1 MTVASP
7 ASLYSDLDVEWTL
20 DAPLAQ
26 HTWYLVG
33 GRADVLIRPR
43 SLEALTTLVRRCHR
57 DDIPLRVLGSGA
69 NLLIDD
75 EGVDG
80 VVVKLDAPFF
90 QAVEWNVDGR
100 VERLRA
106 FGGASMEK
114 LVQNC
119 ARRGVRGLE
128 QMSGIPATV
137 GGAIRMNAGGKF
149 GSIGDAVDA
158 VAILGMDGETRIFPR
173 ETINFGYRKTSLPAG
188 IVLWASFRVA
198 EDDPMKCRERVLEIF
213 KYKKSTQPMGAAS
226 AGCMF
231 RNPTMPDGNVE
242 SAGRLIDLAGMKGTR
257 VGAALVSPRHG
268 NFLAFEREYT
278 NESGEKV
285 NVPARSDDMRQLVEM
300 VQDAVREKFGVEL
313 ETEVVFWRRGE
324 RP

>member
-128 QMSGIPATV
+128 
-137 GGAIRMNAGGKF
+137 
-149 GSIGDAVDA
+149 
-158 VAILGMDGETRIFPR
+158 
-173 ETINFGYRKTSLPAG
+173 
-188 IVLWASFRVA
+188 
-198 EDDPMKCRERVLEIF
+198 
-213 KYKKSTQPMGAAS
+213 
-226 AGCMF
+226 
-231 RNPTMPDGNVE
+231 
-242 SAGRLIDLAGMKGTR
+242 
-257 VGAALVSPRHG
+257 
-268 NFLAFEREYT
+268 
-278 NESGEKV
+278 
-285 NVPARSDDMRQLVEM
+285 
-300 VQDAVREKFGVEL
+300 
-313 ETEVVFWRRGE
+313 
-324 RP
+324 